1 MKNNDAYESILEM
14 YEGKPFT
21 VSKVADSLLRVLR
34 FQFTPEEAELAV
46 KVGLKGGKLD
56 QIQERSGIEKNKLKN
71 MLNTMADKGTMWI
84 SPGTEDPTYQTIG
97 VAGPGLLETGGWG
110 NVRFPHSIQLLKA
123 LYAFQLDFAK
133 NILGEMPFSVAQ
145 VWTTP
150 AALPDDA
157 DSNENVAEKIKEA
170 GYWGVS
176 TCSCRLPHWIADP
189 GNHCEH
195 LLETCL
201 FMSDIARWG
210 VEHGICRE
218 ITYDEVLEILRKCN
232 EDGLVHTYDPN
243 DFICNCCPDCCVLQ
257 IGAREPGAKVLE
269 PSAFVAK
276 VDDSTCNSCN
286 TCADR
291 CPFGAIEVNVHA
303 LVDINK
309 CLGCGVCFPTCST
322 DSIHFV
328 RRAKV
333 EEPSTEA
340 VI

>member
-1 MKNNDAYESILEM
+1 
-14 YEGKPFT
+14 
-21 VSKVADSLLRVLR
+21 
-34 FQFTPEEAELAV
+34 
-46 KVGLKGGKLD
+46 
-56 QIQERSGIEKNKLKN
+56 
-71 MLNTMADKGTMWI
+71 MWI
-84 SPGTEDPTYQTIG
+84 SPGTEDPTYKTIG

-157 DSNENVAEKIKEA
+157 DPNENVAEKIKEA

-201 FMSDIARWG
+201 FMSDMARWG

-218 ITYDEVLEILRKCN
+218 ITYDEVLYILQKCN

-243 DFICNCCPDCCVLQ
+243 DFICNCCSDCCVLQ
-257 IGAREPGAKVLE
+257 IGGREPGAKVLE
-269 PSAFVAK
+269 PSAFVAQ

-291 CPFGAIEVNVHA
+291 CPFGAIEVNAHA

-328 RRAKV
+328 RRAKA
-333 EEPSTEA
+333 EELSSKTTA
-340 VI
+340 

>member
-1 MKNNDAYESILEM
+1 MKMTDAYQSLLDM
-14 YEGKPFT
+14 YDGSPFKT
-21 VSKVADSLLRVLR
+21 SKVADSLIEVLR
-34 FQFTPEEAELAV
+34 LQFTPEEADLAA

-56 QIQERSGIEKNKLKN
+56 QIQERTGIEKNKLKK

-84 SPGTEDPTYQTIG
+84 RPGKEDPTYRTIG

-110 NVRFPHSIQLLKA
+110 NVRFPHSVQLMKA
-123 LYAFQLDFAK
+123 LYTFQLDFALK
-133 NILGEMPFSVAQ
+133 ILATLPFPVAQ

-157 DSNENVAEKIKEA
+157 DPKENVSERIKEA

-189 GNHCEH
+189 GNHCRH

-201 FMSDIARWG
+201 FMGDMARWG
-210 VEHGICRE
+210 IEHGMCRE
-218 ITYDEVLEILRKCN
+218 IDYNEVIEILQKCN

-257 IGAREPGAKVLE
+257 IGNREPRAKVLQ
-269 PSAFVAK
+269 PSEFVAQI
-276 VDDSTCNSCN
+276 DDSTCKACS

-291 CPFGAIEVNVHA
+291 CPFGAIEVNAHA
-303 LVDINK
+303 LVDKNK
-309 CLGCGVCFPTCST
+309 CLGCGVCFPTCTSE
-322 DSIHFV
+322 SIRFV
-328 RRAKV
+328 RRPKA
-333 EEPSTEA
+333 EEPSLETVA
-340 VI
+340 

>member
-1 MKNNDAYESILEM
+1 MKNNDAYEAILEM
-14 YEGKPFT
+14 YEGKPFKT
-21 VSKVADSLLRVLR
+21 SKVADSLIEVLR

-56 QIQERSGIEKNKLKN
+56 QIHERSGIEKNKLKK

-84 SPGTEDPTYQTIG
+84 RPGTEDPTYRTIG

-189 GNHCEH
+189 GNHCDH

-201 FMSDIARWG
+201 FMSDMARWG

-218 ITYDEVLEILRKCN
+218 ITHDEVLYILQKCN

-243 DFICNCCPDCCVLQ
+243 DFICNCCSDCCVLQ
-257 IGAREPGAKVLE
+257 IGGREPGAKVLE
-269 PSAFVAK
+269 PSAFVAQ

-291 CPFGAIEVNVHA
+291 CPFGAIEVNAHA

-328 RRAKV
+328 RRAKA
-333 EEPSTEA
+333 EELSSKTTA
-340 VI
+340 

>member
-1 MKNNDAYESILEM
+1 MKNNDAYEAILEM

-21 VSKVADSLLRVLR
+21 TSKVADSLIEVLR

-46 KVGLKGGKLD
+46 KVGLRGGKLG
-56 QIQERSGIEKNKLKN
+56 QIHERSGIEKNKLKK

-84 SPGTEDPTYQTIG
+84 SPGKEDPTYRTIG

-150 AALPDDA
+150 AALPEDA
-157 DSNENVAEKIKEA
+157 DPNENVAEKIKEA

-232 EDGLVHTYDPN
+232 EDGLVHTYDPD
-243 DFICNCCPDCCVLQ
+243 DFICNCCSDCCVLQ
-257 IGAREPGAKVLE
+257 IGDREPGAKVLE
-269 PSAFVAK
+269 PSAFVAQ

-291 CPFGAIEVNVHA
+291 CPFGAIEINAHA

-309 CLGCGVCFPTCST
+309 CLGCGVCFPTCT
-322 DSIHFV
+322 TKSIRFV
-328 RRAKV
+328 RRPKT
-333 EEPSTEA
+333 EELSSKA
-340 VI
+340 VV

>member
-1 MKNNDAYESILEM
+1 
-14 YEGKPFT
+14 
-21 VSKVADSLLRVLR
+21 
-34 FQFTPEEAELAV
+34 
-46 KVGLKGGKLD
+46 
-56 QIQERSGIEKNKLKN
+56 

-84 SPGTEDPTYQTIG
+84 SPGKEDPTYRTIG

-150 AALPDDA
+150 AALPEDA
-157 DSNENVAEKIKEA
+157 DPNENVAEKIKEA

-218 ITYDEVLEILRKCN
+218 ITYDEVLDILRKCN
-232 EDGLVHTYDPN
+232 EDGLVHTYDPD
-243 DFICNCCPDCCVLQ
+243 DFICNCCSDCCVLQ
-257 IGAREPGAKVLE
+257 IGDREPGAKVLE
-269 PSAFVAK
+269 PSAFVAQ

-291 CPFGAIEVNVHA
+291 CPFGAIEINAHA

-309 CLGCGVCFPTCST
+309 CLGCGVCFPTCT
-322 DSIHFV
+322 TKSIRFV
-328 RRAKV
+328 RRPKT
-333 EEPSTEA
+333 EELSSKA
-340 VI
+340 VV

>member
-1 MKNNDAYESILEM
+1 MKNDDAYESLLDM
-14 YEGKPFT
+14 YEGKPFNT
-21 VSKVADSLLRVLR
+21 SKVAGTFIEVLR

-46 KVGLKGGKLD
+46 GVGLKGRKLD
-56 QIQERSGIEKNKLKN
+56 QIQERTGIEKNKLKK

-84 SPGTEDPTYQTIG
+84 KPGIEDPTYQTIG

-123 LYAFQLDFAK
+123 LYTFQLDFAK

-157 DSNENVAEKIKEA
+157 EPNENVAKKIKEA

-176 TCSCRLPHWIADP
+176 TCSCRLPHWVADP

-201 FMSDIARWG
+201 FMSDMARWG

-232 EDGLVHTYDPN
+232 KDGLVHTYDPN

-269 PSAFVAK
+269 PSAFIAQ

-291 CPFGAIEVNVHA
+291 CPFGAIEVNAHA

-328 RRAKV
+328 RRPKA
-333 EEPSTEA
+333 EEPSLETVA
-340 VI
+340 

>member
-1 MKNNDAYESILEM
+1 MNNNDAYESILEM

-21 VSKVADSLLRVLR
+21 VSKVADSLLEVLR

-56 QIQERSGIEKNKLKN
+56 EIQARTGIEKNKLKK

-84 SPGTEDPTYQTIG
+84 RPGKEDPTYRTIG

-110 NVRFPHSIQLLKA
+110 NIRFPYSVQLMKA
-123 LYAFQLDFAK
+123 LYEFQLDFATK
-133 NILGEMPFSVAQ
+133 ILAKIPFSVAQ

-150 AALPDDA
+150 AALPADA
-157 DSNENVAEKIKEA
+157 EPNQNVAERIKEA

-189 GNHCEH
+189 GNHCDH
-195 LLETCL
+195 LVETCL
-201 FMSDIARWG
+201 FLGDMARWG
-210 VEHGICRE
+210 VEHGMCRE
-218 ITYDEVLEILRKCN
+218 ITYQNAIEILQKCN
-232 EDGLVHTYDPN
+232 EEGLVHTYDPN
-243 DFICNCCPDCCVLQ
+243 EFICNCCPDCCVLQ
-257 IGAREPGAKVLE
+257 VGNREPGAKVLQ
-269 PSAFVAK
+269 PSEFVAQI
-276 VDDSTCNSCN
+276 DESTCNACSN
-286 TCADR
+286 CADR
-291 CPFGAIEVNVHA
+291 CPFGAIEVNAHA

-322 DSIHFV
+322 DAIHFV
-328 RRAKV
+328 RRAKA

-340 VI
+340 VA

>member
-21 VSKVADSLLRVLR
+21 TSKVADSLLEVLH

-56 QIQERSGIEKNKLKN
+56 QIQERSGIERNKLKK

-123 LYAFQLDFAK
+123 LYTFQLDFAK
-133 NILGEMPFSVAQ
+133 NILGEMSFSVAQ

-157 DSNENVAEKIKEA
+157 EPNENVAEKIKEA
-170 GYWGVS
+170 GNWGVS

-195 LLETCL
+195 ILETCL
-201 FMSDIARWG
+201 FMGDMARWG
-210 VEHGICRE
+210 VEHSICRK
-218 ITYDEVLEILRKCN
+218 ITYDEVLEILQKCN
-232 EDGLVHTYDPN
+232 KDGLVHTYDPN

-257 IGAREPGAKVLE
+257 IGARELGAKVLE
-269 PSAFVAK
+269 PSAFVAQ

-291 CPFGAIEVNVHA
+291 CPFGAIEVNAHA
-303 LVDINK
+303 SVDIIK
-309 CLGCGVCFPTCST
+309 CLGCGVCFSSCST

-328 RRAKV
+328 RRAK
-333 EEPSTEA
+333 EEESSSKA
-340 VI
+340 VA